1 MMMRSRVVGWLAAI
15 AFLCGVA
22 WSAASG
28 QETPALWGAI
38 IGAFIL
44 TALFFTTEPSDW

>member
-22 WSAASG
+22 WAVASG
-28 QETPALWGAI
+28 EQTPLAWGAI

-44 TALFFTTEPSDW
+44 TALFFTIDSNAF